1 MGRRRAG
8 QPMSTKLQR
17 VVERAKQDPH
27 TRFTSLAHLVDV
39 DELRLAHGRIRSGS
53 AVGVD
58 GLTKEQYGQNLE
70 ERLPDLHE
78 RLKRGRY
85 RHQPIRRVHI
95 PKDDGRGGSRPIGI
109 SCIED
114 KIVQGAVSRV
124 LQAVYEPVFYECSY
138 GFRPGR
144 SGHDALRAVNHMA
157 MFEGVGWILEADIQ
171 GFFDS
176 VDRRR
181 LREML
186 RERVAD
192 RSLLRLVGKCLHV
205 GVLDGEEFPKPG
217 EGKGTVQGSIIS
229 PLLGNIY
236 LHHVLDDW
244 FEREVR
250 PKLRGHARLIRY
262 ADDFVM
268 GFASKDDAERVLKA
282 MRTRMAEFGLQLHP
296 DKTRLIPFRRPS
308 GPGGSSG
315 GTFDFLGF
323 TTYWRRDRR
332 GIWRLGMETRKASY
346 RKGLRSLA
354 RWCRSHRHLSMREQ
368 HARLC
373 RSLNGHYNYFAING
387 NFRRLKRFF
396 NEVQRLWFKWLR
408 RRSQRARRLTW
419 EAFALYLKRHP
430 LPAPRISVQVW
441 TTP

>member
-1 MGRRRAG
+1 MGRRRAV

-27 TRFTSLAHLVDV
+27 IRFTSLAHLVDV
-39 DELRLAHGRIRSGS
+39 DELRLAYDRIRSQ
-53 AVGVD
+53 AAAGVD
-58 GLTKEQYGQNLE
+58 GLTKEQYGQQLE
-70 ERLPDLHE
+70 RRLQDLHE
-78 RLKRGRY
+78 RLKRGKY

-95 PKDDGRGGSRPIGI
+95 PKDDGRGGTRPLGI

-114 KIVQGAVSRV
+114 KIVQAAVSRV
-124 LQAVYEPVFYECSY
+124 LQAVYEPVFHDCSY

-157 MFEGVGWILEADIQ
+157 MFEGIGWVVEADIQ

-176 VDRRR
+176 VDRRK
-181 LREML
+181 LMEML
-186 RERVAD
+186 RERVTD
-192 RSLLRLVGKCLHV
+192 RSMLRLVGKCLHV
-205 GVLDGEEFPKPG
+205 GVLEGEEFPKPD
-217 EGKGTVQGSIIS
+217 EGKGTAQGSIIS

-250 PKLRGHARLIRY
+250 LQLRGHAKLVRY

-268 GFASKDDAERVLKA
+268 GFASKDDAERVLE
-282 MRTRMAEFGLQLHP
+282 RLRSRMAEFGLQLHP
-296 DKTRLIPFRRPS
+296 EKTRLIPFRRPR
-308 GPGGSSG
+308 GPSKPNSSA
-315 GTFDFLGF
+315 FDFLGF
-323 TTYWRRDRR
+323 TVYWRRNRK
-332 GIWRLGMETRKASY
+332 GGWRLGMETRMASY

-354 RWCRSHRHLSMREQ
+354 RWCRSHRHLSVREQ

-373 RSLNGHYNYFAING
+373 RSLKGHYNYFAING
-387 NFRRLKRFF
+387 NSHRLMSFF
-396 NEVQRLWFKWLR
+396 NEVRRLWFKWLR

-419 EAFALYLKRHP
+419 DKYALYLQRHP